1 MSAST
6 SDELTAVFTELRAVF
21 PEMRLGQLVLNL
33 ASAAGV
39 SDPAGVW
46 DVEDD
51 VLLVAAR
58 RLLDRNRGRAE
69 ASQTLGRT

>member
-1 MSAST
+1 VKADAT
-6 SDELTAVFTELRAVF
+6 DELTEAVTELRALF

-39 SDPAGVW
+39 DDLGGVW

-51 VLLVAAR
+51 VLLTAAR
-58 RLLDRNRGRAE
+58 RLLERNRGR
-69 ASQTLGRT
+69 